1 MRDTVNDIGGAVLRG
16 ALWVAG
22 LLVVWWVAHATFAPP
37 AFIFPGPQA
46 VFQAIAAQWGYL
58 AHHAGITFLEMV
70 LGLIVGTVLGVA
82 TALTVTLFRPARHLV
97 LPLLVASQAL
107 PVFAI
112 APLLVIWLGFGLAS
126 KIAMATLIIYFP
138 VASAFYDGLRRTEP
152 HLLDLAR
159 LYGASNVATT
169 LVLRVPAALPALAS
183 GLRVAAAIA
192 PIGAVVGEWVGAS
205 AGLGFVM
212 LQANAR
218 VQTALVFACLLFLAV
233 AALALRLI
241 VEFSTRR
248 LVHWVDELPA

>member
-1 MRDTVNDIGGAVLRG
+1 M
-16 ALWVAG
+16 WFAG
-22 LLVVWWVAHATFAPP
+22 LIGVWSLAHAALEPP
-37 AFIFPGPQA
+37 AYIFPGPRA
-46 VFQAIAAQWGYL
+46 VLETLAAQWAFL
-58 AHHAGITFLEMV
+58 AHHAFITLSEMV
-70 LGLIVGTVLGVA
+70 IGLIAGTLLGVA
-82 TALTVTLFRPARHLV
+82 TALVIVLFRPARHIV

-159 LYGASNVATT
+159 LYGASAAAG
-169 LVLRVPAALPALAS
+169 LFVLRVPSALPALAS

-205 AGLGFVM
+205 AGLGYVM

-218 VQTALVFACLLFLAV
+218 VQTALVFACLVFLAGTAV
-233 AALALRLI
+233 LLRVV
-241 VEFSTRR
+241 VEWLTRR
-248 LVHWVDELPA
+248 LVYWVDELPA